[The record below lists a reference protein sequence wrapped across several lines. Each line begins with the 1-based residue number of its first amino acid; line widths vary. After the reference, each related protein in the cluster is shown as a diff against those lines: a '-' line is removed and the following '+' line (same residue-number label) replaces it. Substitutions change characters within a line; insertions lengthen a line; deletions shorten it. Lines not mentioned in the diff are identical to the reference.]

1 MTSIQFHTTILFL
14 KFTTKCVCV
23 WQSLS
28 HVRLFVTPWTVTCQ
42 APLSMEFSRPGYW
55 SGLPFP
61 SPGDL
66 PNPGIKPM
74 SPTLQVDSLPAEPQG
89 KPKYVCLFYYCYV
102 KSLSNCLFFSFY
114 LKTSLA
120 QILSLL
126 STLSSPQW

>member
-1 MTSIQFHTTILFL
+1 MVILCFSQNIIMSTDIMCIHVL
-14 KFTTKCVCV
+14 
-23 WQSLS
+23 SHSS

-55 SGLPFP
+55 NGLPFP

-74 SPTLQVDSLPAEPQG
+74 SRTLQVDSLPAEPQG

-102 KSLSNCLFFSFY
+102 KYLSNCLFFFFY

-120 QILSLL
+120 KILPLL